1 MSLQRK
7 NGSID
12 EGETV
17 SKKRRENLLM
27 ELIRRIRIGELMVVF
42 IALLF
47 SISNIYDL
55 NLNNSTIFYG
65 DEIVSKLPLYQYEI
79 SDSIRLLNKFA
90 YVPRIR

>member
-12 EGETV
+12 EGETAA
-17 SKKRRENLLM
+17 KKRRENLLM
-27 ELIRRIRIGELMVVF
+27 ELICRIRIGELMVVF

-55 NLNNSTIFYG
+55 NLNNSIFYG

-90 YVPRIR
+90 YVRQIR